1 LFTDNKYYLYGN
13 IRVKE
18 YLSIKDIMDFLKLI
32 QEGRVD
38 DFKAKYSQKFGTD
51 NTNKIIVAVPQK
63 YLDWA
68 GKHLDMVNFE
78 ENFLKVAQALQ
89 KFEKISSNLPITDL
103 FQYKNIGQLLS
114 ALSEYYN
121 RQRRVV
127 NKVEGGNVVYDD
139 GRYFVVNPLTH
150 DSSCYYGKG
159 TKWCTSADTDH
170 QFKKYNEDGKL
181 FYILDKNATTNDKFY
196 KVALLQKFDGDRTY
210 YDALDETVKNGWILN
225 TNKLNQILSSVDEYI
240 KLEYPEQVKIYTDKE
255 LAKKEKQRLANLR
268 IQQILKERQDEAQE
282 RRLDGEWTLDDNCP
296 EIGLKAHALL
306 INLSENFDVDIITN
320 QDIGE
325 IARIQNEIDRLQLE
339 YDNDEEVR
347 GDLLDEISELEDE
360 ITEFE
365 NKIDVY
371 NIIPTGSFYATSQ
384 FEVIGVPNL
393 EDRTY
398 AVGDE
403 DEMQRSAYEYVD
415 QLIDDI
421 GYRGFNPTFAKEF
434 IDEKAIISYAEDL
447 FNDDVY
453 NNTENYLDISEK
465 NLSDE
470 QEEKIGILN
479 SKIEKYK
486 SLISSFEDEIDN
498 DEMESENNDEIIEKI
513 DELNDEITEMETE
526 IQDEIENPEGSF
538 PDDLIEDIIEKQL
551 KEVRYDVTS
560 FMDEWGLDWEEYV
573 DKDEFINGV
582 VDADGYGH
590 TLNGYD
596 GTAEEITVLGDL
608 YYVMRI
614 D

>member
-51 NTNKIIVAVPQK
+51 NANKIIVAVPQK

-78 ENFLKVAQALQ
+78 ENLSKVAQALQ

-403 DEMQRSAYEYVD
+403 TEMQRSAYEYVD

-453 NNTENYLDISEK
+453 NNTENYVDNSQR
-465 NLSDE
+465 NLSDG